1 MAKKLKLTSSGTDE
15 RREEIAN
22 EINSM
27 DIQGKLIVECSD
39 DFSGSI
45 ASLLRELKGEFVW
58 APLLSG
64 PDLWKGEIT
73 KFTTND
79 AIHTSIVG
87 YMSFDHKRC
96 DELYAEA
103 EAAWNEGDSATA
115 IELLK
120 SFDLGMKRH
129 LGSEENIL
137 FPSFTAATGMEGGP
151 VQVMLM
157 EHDQMRGVLTQ
168 MLEAIDAD
176 DLDTAFANGDTMV
189 ILMQQ
194 HNVKEEGIL
203 YPMLEQHAG
212 PDLEETIRNLQT
224 YVAP

>member
-1 MAKKLKLTSSGTDE
+1 MAKKLKLTSSGADE

-115 IELLK
+115 TELLK

-168 MLEAIDAD
+168 MQEAMDAD

>member
-1 MAKKLKLTSSGTDE
+1 MATKLKLSSQGADE
-15 RREEIAN
+15 RRAEIKAAIN
-22 EINSM
+22 EIGV
-27 DIQGKLIVECSD
+27 QEKLIVECSD
-39 DFSGSI
+39 DFFG
-45 ASLLRELKGEFVW
+45 AMTTLLRELKGEFVW

-64 PDLWKGEIT
+64 PDLWRGEIT
-73 KFTTND
+73 KFTTSD

-96 DELYAEA
+96 DELYADA
-103 EAAWNEGDSATA
+103 EAAWNEGDSGNAA
-115 IELLK
+115 NLLK

-129 LGSEENIL
+129 LGAEENIL
-137 FPSFTAATGMEGGP
+137 FPAFTAATGMEGGP

-157 EHDQMRGVLTQ
+157 EHDQMRGVLTE
-168 MLEAIDAD
+168 MLSALEAD

-212 PDLEETIRNLQT
+212 PDLEEVIRTLQT

>member
-1 MAKKLKLTSSGTDE
+1 MSTKLILTSSGADE
-15 RREEIAN
+15 RRKEIASA
-22 EINSM
+22 INSI
-27 DIQGKLIVECSD
+27 DIQEKLTVECSD
-39 DFSGSI
+39 DFFGSI
-45 ASLLRELKGEFVW
+45 TALLRELKGEVIW
-58 APLLSG
+58 APLLRG

-115 IELLK
+115 TELLK

-129 LGSEENIL
+129 LGEEENIL

-168 MLEAIDAD
+168 MQEAIDAD

>member
-1 MAKKLKLTSSGTDE
+1 MANRLILTSSGADE
-15 RREEIAN
+15 RREEIKGA
-22 EINSM
+22 ING
-27 DIQGKLIVECSD
+27 IGVQEKLIVECSD
-39 DFSGSI
+39 DFFGSI
-45 ASLLRELKGEFVW
+45 TALLGDIKGEFVW

-64 PDLWKGEIT
+64 PDLWRGEIT

-96 DELYAEA
+96 DELYADA
-103 EAAWNEGDSATA
+103 EAAWNEGESATA
-115 IELLK
+115 AELLK

-137 FPSFTAATGMEGGP
+137 FPAFTAATGMEGGP

-157 EHDQMRGVLTQ
+157 EHDQMRGVLAQ
-168 MLEAIDAD
+168 MAEAIDAG

>member
-1 MAKKLKLTSSGTDE
+1 MSTKLILTSSGADE
-15 RREEIAN
+15 RREEIAAA
-22 EINSM
+22 INATGL
-27 DIQGKLIVECSD
+27 QEKLIIECSD
-39 DFSGSI
+39 DFFGSI
-45 ASLLRELKGEFVW
+45 TALLRDLKGEFVW
-58 APLLSG
+58 APLLRG
-64 PDLWKGEIT
+64 PDLWKGVIT

-79 AIHTSIVG
+79 SIHTSIVG

-103 EAAWNEGDSATA
+103 EAAWNDGDSEGAA
-115 IELLK
+115 QLLK

-129 LGSEENIL
+129 LGEEENIL
-137 FPSFTAATGMEGGP
+137 FPAFAAATGMEGGP

-168 MLEAIDAD
+168 MQEAIEAG

-212 PDLEETIRNLQT
+212 PDLEDTIRNLQT